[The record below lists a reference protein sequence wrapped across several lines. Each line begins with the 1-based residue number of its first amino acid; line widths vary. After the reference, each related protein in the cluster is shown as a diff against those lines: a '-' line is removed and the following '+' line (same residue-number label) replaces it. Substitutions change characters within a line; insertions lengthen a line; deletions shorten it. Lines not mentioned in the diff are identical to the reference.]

1 MQKNSDK
8 ELLKL
13 AAKAARMQWID
24 DQKFGLTIQRNEG
37 GMPYNF
43 HWNPELDGSDA
54 MHLARVVG
62 LRIDFNFRTGSDK
75 RLGVGVWTP
84 DDAASYP
91 PFWTMYGKNPDFD
104 AWSTIVRAAAHVGK
118 AMP

>member
-1 MQKNSDK
+1 MKTNDK

-13 AAKAARMQWID
+13 AAKAAGMLWID
-24 DQKFGLTIQRNEG
+24 DREHGLTIQRSENG
-37 GMPYNF
+37 QPYNF

-54 MHLARVVG
+54 LHLARVVG

-84 DDAASYP
+84 GDTEGYP
-91 PFWTMYGKNPDFD
+91 PFWTMYGANPDMD
-104 AWSTIVRAAAHVGK
+104 AWLTIVRAAAHVGK
-118 AMP
+118 VMP